1 MESLDRE
8 PADANDD
15 GLDSPLQATVTA
27 AELRMEQLGDAV
39 FAFLDRKSS
48 GFTQA
53 SGEFLSEH
61 EPLSELL
68 NPLVQSERPPEIP
81 DYEAVRV
88 LGRGAFG
95 AVWMARSRTGVYRA
109 VKVIAKEALASVEFE
124 GVHTLEN
131 LSTGHPNL
139 IEIKHVGEIDEGFY
153 YVMPLA
159 DGYST
164 SPNFDPSTYVPR
176 SLQSDLDRRSRLP
189 LAEAAEI
196 VRQVLA
202 GVKHLHLRG
211 LLHRDIK
218 PGNIVFLEGVA
229 KIADLGLVSRA
240 SRQKFQGHTPN
251 YAPPE
256 GVVDRSGDLFCV
268 ARMLYEM
275 VSGLSPRAFPVVPD
289 GSMPEARDQITK
301 LLPILERACAK
312 LPAERFQNADEFLAA
327 LDRVVEPVHTASSPK
342 WGWGAI
348 ALAAATLFAIVLA
361 FQFGPK
367 GDPSGSVGDDDPQRP
382 VVEAPRFRVAV
393 SHRGSRLPIETRL
406 PLAGDSAYGLSVEL
420 PMPRRLLVFYLSDQS
435 VPQLVTDT
443 AEPVAEFR
451 FPRAA
456 DEVLPL
462 PGGRTHCFVLLV
474 VSGDAAPGEPNGS
487 IATDEIAARLE
498 ALGPPPS
505 VPPDSILSLAAGEVT
520 VLPSG
525 QVTRA
530 VDFSRARRDDLN
542 ILYRLDDALG
552 DHFESIHAVA
562 FYQEAE

>member
-1 MESLDRE
+1 MNPRDPEL
-8 PADANDD
+8 PNANGD
-15 GLDSPLQATVTA
+15 GLEAPLQATVTA

-48 GFTQA
+48 GFTQPR
-53 SGEFLSEH
+53 GEFLSDY

-81 DYEAVRV
+81 DYEPVRV

-131 LSTGHPNL
+131 LSTGHPHL

-176 SLQSDLDRRSRLP
+176 SLQSDLDRRTRLP
-189 LAEAAEI
+189 LAEAADI

-251 YAPPE
+251 YAPSE

-268 ARMLYEM
+268 GRMLYEM

-301 LLPILERACAK
+301 ILPILERACAK
-312 LPAERFQNADEFLAA
+312 NPAERFQNADEFVAA
-327 LDRVVEPVHTASSPK
+327 LDRVVEPTRTGPSPK
-342 WGWGAI
+342 WGWGVI

-361 FQFGPK
+361 FQFNRNDAPTGA
-367 GDPSGSVGDDDPQRP
+367 VGDDGARRP
-382 VVEAPRFRVAV
+382 IVEAPRFRVAV

-406 PLAGDSAYGLSVEL
+406 PLASDSAYGLSVEL
-420 PMPRRLLVFYLSDQS
+420 PLPRRLLVFYLSDQS

-443 AEPVAEFR
+443 EEPVDDFR

-474 VSGDAAPGEPNGS
+474 APDESSEP
-487 IATDEIAARLE
+487 IDPQEIADRLE

-505 VPPDSILSLAAGEVT
+505 VPADSILSLAAGEVT

-525 QVTRA
+525 QVTRT

-542 ILYRLDDALG
+542 LLYRLDDALG
-552 DHFESIHAVA
+552 GRFESVHAVA
-562 FYQEAE
+562 FFQEAE